1 MIFKSITQASVC
13 IETFLFGT
21 FIVVVLLFLKEG
33 LGSVSNKLHD
43 WTPPSSRAYSTES
56 SDEEKPRTI
65 SNENGRTEV
74 TKDENQQYTVEV
86 YNFITHER
94 HTLKDPSRKGL
105 EIKINQMFKEMLE
118 REEALLSQRKNDF
131 EK

>member
-1 MIFKSITQASVC
+1 MF

-21 FIVVVLLFLKEG
+21 LIVLVLVFLKEG
-33 LGSVSNKLHD
+33 LGSVSSKLND
-43 WTPPSSRAYSTES
+43 WTPPSPRTYSIES
-56 SDEEKPRTI
+56 SDKEKPRTF

-74 TKDENQQYTVEV
+74 SKDENQLYTVDV
-86 YNFITHER
+86 YNFITNER

-118 REEALLSQRKNDF
+118 REETLLAQRKQEF
-131 EK
+131 KK

>member
-1 MIFKSITQASVC
+1 MF

-43 WTPPSSRAYSTES
+43 WTPPSSRAYSTEF
-56 SDEEKPRTI
+56 SDEERPRTF

-74 TKDENQQYTVEV
+74 TIDENKLYTVEV
-86 YNFITHER
+86 YNRMTNER
-94 HTLKDPSRKGL
+94 HTLKDSSRKEL
-105 EIKINQMFKEMLE
+105 EIKINNTFKEMLE
-118 REEALLSQRKNDF
+118 REEILLAQIKQ
-131 EK
+131 E